1 MNKRIK
7 KKLLKRN
14 NFYHYKKYCK
24 HKDIEDFCINKYG
37 KEQYENWKSKA
48 HEYNN
53 NYTTN
58 LQLVTYHKRLG
69 GGIKDVQ
76 LFSGVYPSSIS

>member
-14 NFYHYKKYCK
+14 NFYHYDKYRE
-24 HKDIEDFCINKYG
+24 HKDIEDFCIKKYG
-37 KEQYENWKSKA
+37 REQYENWKSRA
-48 HEYNN
+48 YGYSND
-53 NYTTN
+53 YSTN
-58 LQLVTYHKRLG
+58 LQLVTYYKRFDG
-69 GGIKDVQ
+69 AIKDMQ